1 MHTLIKIKGGGVTSL
16 LGFIL
21 SNVYPYSQSNCKLC
35 TALNK
40 LWKTAHWLC
49 AWDAKPFGYGWVV
62 NLHRITIP
70 WKALC
75 QNQWGKYVGIYDQI
89 LVPYFNFLVL
99 FKNVTYFEPTTFE
112 TLNHESTTEAAPFK
126 LPTFYAFAFL
136 PLLSFPID
144 HSLHLRRCPIGR

>member
-1 MHTLIKIKGGGVTSL
+1 MHTWIKIKRGGVTSL

-89 LVPYFNFLVL
+89 LVPYFNFFSSSLKMWRNSNPRRL
-99 FKNVTYFEPTTFE
+99 KRSIMSRP
-112 TLNHESTTEAAPFK
+112 PK
-126 LPTFYAFAFL
+126 PL
-136 PLLSFPID
+136 PLSYPRFMPLPFFPSSHFQSTILFTYD
-144 HSLHLRRCPIGR
+144 VAQ